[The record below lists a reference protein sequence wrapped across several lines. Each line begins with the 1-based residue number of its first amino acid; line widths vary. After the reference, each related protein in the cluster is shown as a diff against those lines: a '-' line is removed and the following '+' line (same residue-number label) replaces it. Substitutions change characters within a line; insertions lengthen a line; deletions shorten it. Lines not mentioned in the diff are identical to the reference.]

1 MLAHV
6 LARKE
11 RESNKMH
18 QLLQLTFAKLDDES
32 QRATDAE
39 RRATE
44 CLVRARSAIDARAQ
58 ADAEATAARAELAM
72 YKMQLEQTQR
82 EVSRAQELLDGLEA
96 RRHDAEEDAAR
107 ARSVARK
114 LQEERSIEAARE
126 EGKQQGWQ
134 EGLRQGMLLGRREA
148 ENELGSRRREE
159 GEDDRRFRS
168 RRHGP
173 GDSRFTQAT
182 PATPQRNASERSSP
196 DDLHL
201 RGVPECV
208 NPSPP
213 YLHLIHISEHLFQAD
228 APPRLDRSHRYP
240 RSQSEPRPSATVQ
253 NSPTSPAP

>member
-58 ADAEATAARAELAM
+58 ADADATAARAELAM
-72 YKMQLEQTQR
+72 YKMQLEQAQR
-82 EVSRAQELLDGLEA
+82 EVSRAQELLDGLDA

-126 EGKQQGWQ
+126 EGKQKGWQ
-134 EGLRQGMLLGRREA
+134 DGLRQGILLGRREA
-148 ENELGSRRREE
+148 ENELGSRRHEE
-159 GEDDRRFRS
+159 EEDDRRFRS
-168 RRHGP
+168 RRRGP
-173 GDSRFTQAT
+173 GDTRFTQVT

-196 DDLHL
+196 DDLHP

-213 YLHLIHISEHLFQAD
+213 YLHLIHISEHLFKSTHSRDWTDRTGAFGPNPSD
-228 APPRLDRSHRYP
+228 PLPP
-240 RSQSEPRPSATVQ
+240 
-253 NSPTSPAP
+253 